1 MLRALTAAGV
11 RASACLSIAASLL
24 FIAAN
29 VSHVR
34 AEKGAAGVVS
44 PGASPDGRTLIVRL
58 RSFAPRAS
66 GRLEVEPTK
75 GGGRVRLTA
84 LNMPPPQSLAPDART
99 FVAWA
104 SGGRILRL
112 GELRRG
118 SRGDASLV
126 FSHPS
131 EFARYSLIVTAERD
145 ARAERPTGAPVFS
158 TRANEVAALFP
169 APPPGEDS
177 RAAAATARRER
188 RTVPTPSRRDTDA
201 PPHRRGGTTDTTTAT
216 AGTNA
221 PPRPAANAG
230 TPRPAA
236 TNNAAAMTPP
246 PAAATTAL
254 RIRESAR
261 AGGAEGE
268 FFANVD
274 EAIECDAGARTLV
287 LVGDRGAR
295 RARGTARVATQPDG
309 TAYVR
314 VRFRRVPKP
323 SRFGRGTRYAMWA
336 LNPEELSTTYMGTLP
351 ARDINRR
358 QTYARTEGVNS
369 NKFRLLVTAE
379 RRAAPAPR
387 PAGRRVL
394 MTFKGRRRKS

>member
-1 MLRALTAAGV
+1 MLRAVGAGV
-11 RASACLSIAASLL
+11 RTLAFVCAVASLL
-24 FIAAN
+24 FIASSISIARVESGGN
-29 VSHVR
+29 VGS
-34 AEKGAAGVVS
+34 
-44 PGASPDGRTLIVRL
+44 GASFDGKTLVVRL

-66 GRLEVEPTK
+66 GRLEVEPTT

-84 LNMPPPQSLAPDART
+84 VNLPTPQSIAPNART

-118 SRGDASLV
+118 SRGGGSLV
-126 FSHPS
+126 FTHPA
-131 EFARYSLIVTAERD
+131 EFARYSLIVTAEGD

-169 APPPGEDS
+169 EPPAVDD
-177 RAAAATARRER
+177 RRAATARRER
-188 RTVPTPSRRDTDA
+188 RAAAAPARRDTPA
-201 PPHRRGGTTDTTTAT
+201 SSPPSRATTTTTTTAA
-216 AGTNA
+216 AGERNA
-221 PPRPAANAG
+221 TPRAANA
-230 TPRPAA
+230 PA
-236 TNNAAAMTPP
+236 T
-246 PAAATTAL
+246 TTAL
-254 RIRESAR
+254 RTK
-261 AGGAEGE
+261 GGAGDGAGE
-268 FFANVD
+268 FFTNVD
-274 EAIECDAGARTLV
+274 EALKRDAAARTLV

-295 RARGTARVATQPDG
+295 RARGTARVATLEDG

-314 VRFRRVPKP
+314 VRFRRVPPP
-323 SRFGRGTRYAMWA
+323 SRFGRGRRYAMWA
-336 LNPEELSTTYMGTLP
+336 LNPEDLGTTYMGTLP

-387 PAGRRVL
+387 PRGRRVL
-394 MTFKGRRRKS
+394 MTFKGRRRK

>member
-1 MLRALTAAGV
+1 MLRALTAGV
-11 RASACLSIAASLL
+11 RANACLLVVASLL

-29 VSHVR
+29 VSHAR

-44 PGASPDGRTLIVRL
+44 HATSPDGRTLIVRL

-84 LNMPPPQSLAPDART
+84 LNMPPPQSLAPNART

-104 SGGRILRL
+104 SGDRILRL

-126 FSHPS
+126 FPHPT

-177 RAAAATARRER
+177 RAATTARRER
-188 RTVPTPSRRDTDA
+188 R
-201 PPHRRGGTTDTTTAT
+201 

-221 PPRPAANAG
+221 PPTPRSRAANST

-246 PAAATTAL
+246 PSAATTATTAL
-254 RIRESAR
+254 RIRDSAR

-274 EAIECDAGARTLV
+274 EAIERDAGARTLL

-295 RARGTARVATQPDG
+295 RARGTARVAMQPDG

-323 SRFGRGTRYAMWA
+323 SRFGRGRRYAMWA

-351 ARDINRR
+351 SHDINRR

-379 RRAAPAPR
+379 RRAAPATR

-394 MTFKGRRRKS
+394 MTFKGRRRK

>member
-1 MLRALTAAGV
+1 MLRALTAGV
-11 RASACLSIAASLL
+11 RANACLLVAASLL
-24 FIAAN
+24 FIAAH
-29 VSHVR
+29 VSHAR
-34 AEKGAAGVVS
+34 AGRGAGVVVS
-44 PGASPDGRTLIVRL
+44 PGASLDGRTLIVRL

-84 LNMPPPQSLAPDART
+84 LNMPPPQSLAPNART

-126 FSHPS
+126 FAHPT

-158 TRANEVAALFP
+158 TRANEVAAHFP
-169 APPPGEDS
+169 APPPVEDS

-188 RTVPTPSRRDTDA
+188 RAVPTPSRRNTGA
-201 PPHRRGGTTDTTTAT
+201 PLPGLRGTTDTTTGT
-216 AGTNA
+216 AGTNT
-221 PPRPAANAG
+221 PPRPAADA
-230 TPRPAA
+230 TRPRPAA
-236 TNNAAAMTPP
+236 TDNAAMTPP
-246 PAAATTAL
+246 PAVATTAL

-274 EAIECDAGARTLV
+274 EAIERDAGARTLV

-295 RARGTARVATQPDG
+295 RARGTARVAMQPDG

-323 SRFGRGTRYAMWA
+323 SRFGRGRRYAMWA
-336 LNPEELSTTYMGTLP
+336 LNPEESSTTYMGTLP
-351 ARDINRR
+351 SHDINRR

-369 NKFRLLVTAE
+369 SKFRLLVTAE

-394 MTFKGRRRKS
+394 MTFKGRRRK